1 MVGRGAA
8 AGTASLTGRGGAGWA
23 LGKQPLQWALDDS
36 GVACVCWEL
45 WVQSSAQL
53 APIPRVLWTTGT
65 LSENLSSKPR
75 PQVLL
80 ERERRRSTNL
90 HCSLECTELCDEI
103 SELARTGRLRL
114 HCHRDGQAVTQLSRC
129 QRAPSEPTL
138 RFREEAALCFSHLAP
153 PIHLCEPYRLGSL
166 LGLQVHFLREQ
177 HHLPRLVT
185 DTRAGE
191 TPSHVTNETR
201 APILHLWPQQ
211 GSPGSRGPRGLWPSG
226 C

>member
-1 MVGRGAA
+1 MVSRRAA
-8 AGTASLTGRGGAGWA
+8 AGTASLTGRGGAWWA
-23 LGKQPLQWALDDS
+23 LGKQPLQWALDD
-36 GVACVCWEL
+36 GRVACVCWEL

-53 APIPRVLWTTGT
+53 APSPEFCGPQGRCQRISV
-65 LSENLSSKPR
+65 SKPR

-90 HCSLECTELCDEI
+90 HCPLECTELWDEI

-138 RFREEAALCFSHLAP
+138 RFREEAALGFSHLAP
-153 PIHLCEPYRLGSL
+153 PIRLCEPFG
-166 LGLQVHFLREQ
+166 LGLQVHFLRER

-201 APILHLWPQQ
+201 APSLHLWPQQ

>member
-1 MVGRGAA
+1 MAGWRVSVGNCGCKAPPSWPHPQSSVDHRGAVRE
-8 AGTASLTGRGGAGWA
+8 S
-23 LGKQPLQWALDDS
+23 QPLSHAHKS
-36 GVACVCWEL
+36 CWSE
-45 WVQSSAQL
+45 SAGA
-53 APIPRVLWTTGT
+53 APTCTV
-65 LSENLSSKPR
+65 
-75 PQVLL
+75 
-80 ERERRRSTNL
+80 
-90 HCSLECTELCDEI
+90 LECTELWDEI

-129 QRAPSEPTL
+129 QRVPSEPTL

-153 PIHLCEPYRLGSL
+153 PIRLCEPFGLGSL
-166 LGLQVHFLREQ
+166 LGLQVHFLRER

-185 DTRAGE
+185 DIRAGE

-201 APILHLWPQQ
+201 ARSLHLWPQQ